1 MLRSGAADLHSMRDT
16 AGFCRKTGTADLLN
30 YTPVPG
36 ISIFGQIVISFKGR
50 HHQQE
55 IILQCVRWYVAYSLS
70 YRDLEELMQER
81 GYAVDHSTVQR
92 WVVHYAPRIEK
103 AFRKNKKR
111 IGNRWRLDET
121 YIKIKGEWK
130 YLYRAVDKQG
140 NTVDFLLTAKRDKKA
155 ARRFLNKAIG
165 SNGKPSLINIDKS
178 GANTAAIQQYNRDE
192 NKRVKIRQCKYL
204 NNIVEQDHR
213 FIKRR
218 TRPMLGF
225 KSFWSARATLAGI
238 ELWRM
243 LKKGQNKSSL
253 PAWEQFYALALIG

>member
-1 MLRSGAADLHSMRDT
+1 M
-16 AGFCRKTGTADLLN
+16 
-30 YTPVPG
+30 
-36 ISIFGQIVISFKGR
+36 ISFKGR
-50 HHQQE
+50 HHKQD

-103 AFRKNKKR
+103 AFRQNKKQV
-111 IGNRWRLDET
+111 GNRWRLDET
-121 YIKIKGEWK
+121 YIKIRGEWK

-140 NTVDFLLTAKRDKKA
+140 HTVDFLLTAKRDKKA
-155 ARRFLNKAIG
+155 ARRFLDKAIG

-178 GANTAAIQQYNRDE
+178 GANTAGIKQFNRDE

-243 LKKGQNKSSL
+243 LKKGQYKSSL
-253 PAWEQFYALALIG
+253 PAWAQFYELATAG

>member
-1 MLRSGAADLHSMRDT
+1 M
-16 AGFCRKTGTADLLN
+16 
-30 YTPVPG
+30 
-36 ISIFGQIVISFKGR
+36 ISFKGR
-50 HHQQE
+50 HHKQE

-81 GYAVDHSTVQR
+81 GYAVDHSSIQR
-92 WVVHYAPRIEK
+92 WVVYFAPRIEK

-111 IGNRWRLDET
+111 VGHRWRLDET

-130 YLYRAVDKQG
+130 YLYRAVDKKG
-140 NTVDFLLTAKRDKKA
+140 NTIDFLLTAKRDTKA

-165 SNGKPSLINIDKS
+165 SNGKPSLINIDTS
-178 GANTAAIQQYNRDE
+178 DANVAAIKQYNTDE

-213 FIKRR
+213 FIKRII
-218 TRPMLGF
+218 RPMLGF
-225 KSFWSARATLAGI
+225 KSFRSARATLAGI

-243 LKKGQNKSSL
+243 LKKNQGKSSL
-253 PAWEQFYALALIG
+253 PAWKQFYVLGATG

>member
-1 MLRSGAADLHSMRDT
+1 MPDIARHCLSGL
-16 AGFCRKTGTADLLN
+16 CRKHSAAEILR
-30 YTPVPG
+30 YTLGVN
-36 ISIFGQIVISFKGR
+36 ISTIGKIVISFKGR
-50 HHQQE
+50 HHQQD

-70 YRDLEELMQER
+70 YLDLEELMQER
-81 GYAVDHSTVQR
+81 GYALEHSTVQR

-111 IGNRWRLDET
+111 TGNRWWLDET

-130 YLYRAVDKQG
+130 HLYRAVDKQG
-140 NTVDFLLTAKRDKKA
+140 QTIDFLLTAKRDKKA
-155 ARRFLNKAIG
+155 ASRFLSKAIG
-165 SNGKPSLINIDKS
+165 SSGKPSLINIDRS
-178 GANTAAIQQYNRDE
+178 GANTAAIKQFNTDE
-192 NKRVKIRQCKYL
+192 NRRVKIRQCKYL

-225 KSFWSARATLAGI
+225 KSFWSAGATLAGI

-243 LKKGQNKSSL
+243 LKKNQGKSSL
-253 PAWEQFYALALIG
+253 PTWEQFYALGATG

>member
-1 MLRSGAADLHSMRDT
+1 M
-16 AGFCRKTGTADLLN
+16 
-30 YTPVPG
+30 
-36 ISIFGQIVISFKGR
+36 ISFKGR
-50 HHQQE
+50 HHQQN

-81 GYAVDHSTVQR
+81 GYTVDHSTVQR

-111 IGNRWRLDET
+111 VGNRWRLDET
-121 YIKIKGEWK
+121 YVKIKGEWK

-155 ARRFLNKAIG
+155 AHRFLSKAIG
-165 SNGKPSLINIDKS
+165 SSGKPSLINIDKS
-178 GANTAAIQQYNRDE
+178 GANTAAIKQYNRVE

-243 LKKGQNKSSL
+243 LKKGQSKSSL
-253 PAWEQFYALALIG
+253 PAWEQFYALALTG

>member
-1 MLRSGAADLHSMRDT
+1 MISFKGRHHQQNIILQCVRWYVGL
-16 AGFCRKTGTADLLN
+16 CRKTGSADLPS
-30 YTPVPG
+30 YTLVPG

-50 HHQQE
+50 HHQRE

-81 GYAVDHSTVQR
+81 GYAVEHSTVQR

-111 IGNRWRLDET
+111 VGHRWRLDET

-130 YLYRAVDKQG
+130 YLYRAVDKQD

-155 ARRFLNKAIG
+155 ARRFLNKTIG

-204 NNIVEQDHR
+204 KCDTKLRERVALHR
-213 FIKRR
+213 EGHLYRQ
-218 TRPMLGF
+218 MNLG
-225 KSFWSARATLAGI
+225 A
-238 ELWRM
+238 
-243 LKKGQNKSSL
+243 
-253 PAWEQFYALALIG
+253 

>member
-1 MLRSGAADLHSMRDT
+1 M
-16 AGFCRKTGTADLLN
+16 
-30 YTPVPG
+30 
-36 ISIFGQIVISFKGR
+36 ISFKGR
-50 HHQQE
+50 HHQQDM
-55 IILQCVRWYVAYSLS
+55 ILQCVRWYVAYALS

-111 IGNRWRLDET
+111 TGNRWRLDET

-140 NTVDFLLTAKRDKKA
+140 NTIDFLLTARRDKKA
-155 ARRFLNKAIG
+155 ALRFLNKAIG
-165 SNGKPSLINIDKS
+165 ANGKPSLINIDKS
-178 GANTAAIQQYNRDE
+178 GANTAGIKQYNIDE
-192 NKRVKIRQCKYL
+192 NKRIKIRQCKYL

-218 TRPMLGF
+218 IRPMLGF
-225 KSFWSARATLAGI
+225 KSFPSAHATLAGI

-243 LKKGQNKSSL
+243 LKKNQGKSSL
-253 PAWEQFYALALIG
+253 PAWEQFYVLGATG